1 MSLHFSIIGMLIFNM
16 VAIMAGSATVLQ
28 DKSLLVG
35 LMVRRRWLSFDLSED
50 GGCLAEALGKQFF

>member
-1 MSLHFSIIGMLIFNM
+1 MLIFNM